1 MIYPLAGLLFGAA
14 FGAFRARARGGNRL
28 DMLQWGAVMAILFGI
43 IGMFV
48 LIFIERSYV
57 TG

>member
-14 FGAFRARARGGNRL
+14 FGAFRAKARGGKTL
-28 DMLQWGAVMAILFGI
+28 DLLQWASAFAIIFGI

-48 LIFIERSYV
+48 LIYIERSHI
-57 TG
+57 